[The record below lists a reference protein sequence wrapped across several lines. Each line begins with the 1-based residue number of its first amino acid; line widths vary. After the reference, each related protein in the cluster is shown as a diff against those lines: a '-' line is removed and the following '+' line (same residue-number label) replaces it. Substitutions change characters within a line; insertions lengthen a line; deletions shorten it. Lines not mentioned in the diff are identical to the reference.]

1 MKADVRA
8 LIAKGRR
15 SLRAARRLFREAD
28 YDFSVSRAYYGM
40 FYLAEALLLQRG
52 LSLSKHAGVLA
63 ALHERYVKTGRL
75 PRRLHQALHRAFE
88 ARQQGDY
95 GFEEPFPR
103 SEAKELLTSAGAF
116 LKAAESL
123 LRAP

>member
-15 SLRAARRLFREAD
+15 SLKAAQRLFQETD
-28 YDFSVSRAYYGM
+28 YDFSASRAYYAM

-52 LSLSKHAGVLA
+52 LSFSKHAGVLA
-63 ALHERYVKTGRL
+63 ALYEQYVKPGRL
-75 PRRLHQALHRAFE
+75 PQTLHRALHRAFE

-103 SEAKELLTSAGAF
+103 NEAKELLAGAEDF
-116 LKAAESL
+116 LKAATAL
-123 LRAP
+123 LKK